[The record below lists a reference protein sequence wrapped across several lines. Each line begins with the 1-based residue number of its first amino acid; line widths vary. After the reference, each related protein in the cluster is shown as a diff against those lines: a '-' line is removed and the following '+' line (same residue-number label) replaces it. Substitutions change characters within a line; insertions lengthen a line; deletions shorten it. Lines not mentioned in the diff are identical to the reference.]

1 MRGSDPRPS
10 LSSGGDGAGRRGAA
24 LAAAGQ
30 GEDAGRLPD
39 RGVLTLRRQAL
50 RWLRADLAAYTQ
62 LAGRD
67 DPKLKQAI
75 RQRLGH
81 WRKDADLAPVRDAEA
96 LNKLPGYERDVW
108 RQLWADVDALR
119 KKVGA
124 KG

>member
-1 MRGSDPRPS
+1 MAHPLPPTFFR
-10 LSSGGDGAGRRGAA
+10 SSSTSA
-24 LAAAGQ
+24 Q
-30 GEDAGRLPD
+30 S
-39 RGVLTLRRQAL
+39 RRQAL

-81 WRKDADLAPVRDAEA
+81 WQKDADLAPVRDAEA